1 MVLLLSLLAAAC
13 GTTDTGTA
21 DDASPDVA
29 DADDGADNGEEAD
42 DESDP
47 EDDAAADNSA
57 DESAD
62 DSTDDSVD
70 EPTEPAGAA
79 SSGDVPGV
87 TEDSILLGTTLPI
100 TGVAAAAGE
109 GLLAGITIALDE
121 ANAEGGIDG
130 RMLELVALDDG
141 FDPPRL
147 VSNARRLI
155 EEEGV
160 YAMASPAG
168 SQALPGIWDFVEDAG
183 TIVWGPVSPQDPQI
197 QEAYILGP
205 GRGEQMQICTDYA
218 AEQGITQV
226 GLIGQDN
233 QLGEEGN
240 AGMEAATAANGLEY
254 VGFER
259 VEVLSQDISSAVLN
273 MRDAGAEAIM
283 LATDNVQ
290 AALIMQET
298 QTLGYDVVLC
308 ADNGGGGTGGPNT
321 VDSAGDAAEGFIGG
335 LQVQLPTN
343 TDNEAVAAWREL
355 AEAYTGEG
363 SAQSTSNFSL
373 QTYYYTRALL
383 EILDRLDGD
392 LAYENFHAEAE
403 SLVDDP
409 LDLGALP
416 ILACGPLPEGH
427 SCASGAALAQYSVA
441 DETWT
446 VIRDFMEANG

>member
-1 MVLLLSLLAAAC
+1 MTASAPHAWIPNNHLVEKGEPLSPSPLAEQSPPRFTLLLMVLLLSLLAAAC

-155 EEEGV
+155 
-160 YAMASPAG
+160 
-168 SQALPGIWDFVEDAG
+168 
-183 TIVWGPVSPQDPQI
+183 
-197 QEAYILGP
+197 
-205 GRGEQMQICTDYA
+205 
-218 AEQGITQV
+218 
-226 GLIGQDN
+226 
-233 QLGEEGN
+233 
-240 AGMEAATAANGLEY
+240 
-254 VGFER
+254 
-259 VEVLSQDISSAVLN
+259 
-273 MRDAGAEAIM
+273 
-283 LATDNVQ
+283 
-290 AALIMQET
+290 
-298 QTLGYDVVLC
+298 
-308 ADNGGGGTGGPNT
+308 
-321 VDSAGDAAEGFIGG
+321 
-335 LQVQLPTN
+335 
-343 TDNEAVAAWREL
+343 
-355 AEAYTGEG
+355 
-363 SAQSTSNFSL
+363 
-373 QTYYYTRALL
+373 
-383 EILDRLDGD
+383 
-392 LAYENFHAEAE
+392 
-403 SLVDDP
+403 
-409 LDLGALP
+409 
-416 ILACGPLPEGH
+416 
-427 SCASGAALAQYSVA
+427 
-441 DETWT
+441 
-446 VIRDFMEANG
+446 